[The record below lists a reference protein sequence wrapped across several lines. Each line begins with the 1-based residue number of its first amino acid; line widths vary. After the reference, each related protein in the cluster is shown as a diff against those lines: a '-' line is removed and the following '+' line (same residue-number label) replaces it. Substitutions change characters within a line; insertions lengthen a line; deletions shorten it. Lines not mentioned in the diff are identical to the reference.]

1 MLMAGVLNS
10 EVEKICPASYRARR
24 RVQSPGCKSR
34 RTCRN
39 YAAWRRTVTP
49 PIL

>member
-24 RVQSPGCKSR
+24 RVQSPRCNSR
-34 RTCRN
+34 QTARN
-39 YAAWRRTVTP
+39 YLQWRRSVTP
-49 PIL
+49 SIL

>member
-10 EVEKICPASYRARR
+10 EVEKFCPASYRARR
-24 RVQSPGCKSR
+24 RVQSPRWNSHGTGSNYR
-34 RTCRN
+34 R
-39 YAAWRRTVTP
+39 WRRTVTP

>member
-1 MLMAGVLNS
+1 MAGVLNS

-24 RVQSPGCKSR
+24 RVQSVRCNSR
-34 RTCRN
+34 RTRWK
-39 YAAWRRTVTP
+39 YASWRRSVTP